1 LFITAKDVKDTTPDL
16 VWGFY
21 FSKVSF
27 FILGGYCYFSYVIN
41 NKLMEK
47 LKIGDKVLWRGG
59 FGIDPAQEAIIDGI
73 EITKGGK
80 YGKPVDEGDWDQVY
94 GRNLVV
100 TLENGKW
107 AYASQI
113 SKLWS

>member
-1 LFITAKDVKDTTPDL
+1 MLKALPQMS

-21 FSKVSF
+21 FYPVSF

-41 NKLMEK
+41 NKLMAK

-59 FGIDPAQEAIIDGI
+59 FGMDPAQEAIIDGI
-73 EITKGGK
+73 EITGGAK
-80 YGKPVDEGDWDQVY
+80 YGKPVQEVDWDEVY
-94 GRNLVV
+94 ERNVV
-100 TLENGKW
+100 VNLTNCKW

-113 SKLWS
+113 SKLES

>member
-1 LFITAKDVKDTTPDL
+1 MA
-16 VWGFY
+16 
-21 FSKVSF
+21 
-27 FILGGYCYFSYVIN
+27 
-41 NKLMEK
+41 K

-59 FGIDPAQEAIIDGI
+59 FGMDPAQEAIIDGI

-80 YGKPVDEGDWDQVY
+80 YGKPVDEVDWDQVY

-113 SKLWS
+113 SRLES